1 MGLLNAA
8 KCARF
13 YLCEAATLDDGRDK
27 ATGYICDS
35 EWPNSVYPHFLT
47 RLDLVPLNMFCLASL
62 QSEPITQGVRL

>member
-35 EWPNSVYPHFLT
+35 EWPNSVYPHSIF
-47 RLDLVPLNMFCLASL
+47 
-62 QSEPITQGVRL
+62 